1 VVGSYLEPR
10 IAGNALSL
18 SPTLVLFAV
27 FLGAFIWGLFG
38 AFIGVPIAIAIVA
51 FCEQHPSTRWLS
63 DILGAPPKA

>member
-1 VVGSYLEPR
+1 M
-10 IAGNALSL
+10 SL

-51 FCEQHPSTRWLS
+51 FCEQHHSTRWLAE
-63 DILGAPPKA
+63 ILGSPPKA